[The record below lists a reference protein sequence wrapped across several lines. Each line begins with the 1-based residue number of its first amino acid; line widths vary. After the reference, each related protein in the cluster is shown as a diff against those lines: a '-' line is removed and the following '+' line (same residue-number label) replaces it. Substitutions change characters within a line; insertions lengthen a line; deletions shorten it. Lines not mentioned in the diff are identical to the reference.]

1 MRIRELR
8 KRKKLTQKDLGDI
21 IGAAESTVSLY
32 ETGRRTPD
40 LDTLSRL
47 ADFFGVSV
55 DYLLGRES
63 DSTPEDQKPSNDIMD
78 FNTRIWRSKM
88 PIAEQDQPIQLQST
102 AKDIK
107 AARYKECREKKGLS
121 QQFVADSLGV
131 PVDAVAA
138 WEDGTAAPDM
148 EQIGALASLYHIDLR
163 YFLGVPGKWE
173 FVELPGKPETN
184 DIRHMIVDELD
195 RQLLEQFRL
204 LSDEKKRA
212 VLALLQTDHP
222 VDQKKGE
229 V

>member
-1 MRIRELR
+1 MNKVKELCARKDIRQKEL
-8 KRKKLTQKDLGDI
+8 
-21 IGAAESTVSLY
+21 AALVGVSQPTVSEWFTNKKNPRGERL
-32 ETGRRTPD
+32 EK
-40 LDTLSRL
+40 LSQV
-47 ADFFGVSV
+47 FGVSKAEIMG
-55 DYLLGRES
+55 YEPLTTNS
-63 DSTPEDQKPSNDIMD
+63 DIMD
-78 FNTRIWRSKM
+78 LNTKIWRSKM
-88 PIAEQDQPIQLQST
+88 PISDQDQPIQLQST
-102 AKDIK
+102 AKDVK

-131 PVDAVAA
+131 PVDTVAG
-138 WEDGTAAPDM
+138 WEDGTAAPGM
-148 EQIGALASLYHIDLR
+148 EQLGALASLYHTDLR

-212 VLALLQTDHP
+212 VLALLQTDNP
-222 VDQKKGE
+222 ADQKKGE

>member
-1 MRIRELR
+1 MNNIRKLCKER
-8 KRKKLTQKDLGDI
+8 GLTQKQVAL
-21 IGAAESTVSLY
+21 TV
-32 ETGRRTPD
+32 
-40 LDTLSRL
+40 
-47 ADFFGVSV
+47 GVSQPAV
-55 DYLLGRES
+55 SEWFNGNKNPRGESLEKLERLLNVSKAE
-63 DSTPEDQKPSNDIMD
+63 IMGYEPVAD
-78 FNTRIWRSKM
+78 H
-88 PIAEQDQPIQLQST
+88 PIQLPST

-131 PVDAVAA
+131 PAAAVAA

-222 VDQKKGE
+222 ADQKKGE